1 MAEISY
7 EPTSCNCD
15 GKDYTKADINGAA
28 TKALSLASEGQT
40 LGTDKYPHAYN
51 DYEHFDFAHAQA
63 PYLEFPIL
71 SGGEVYTGS
80 SPGADRVV
88 IGSIAEDY
96 SSATYCAVITHDG
109 QKKNGFAECK
119 DDTLNVRGKGN
130 DVAHHGHH
138 QHRKLLQKIEL

>member
-1 MAEISY
+1 MPTMTMSILIS
-7 EPTSCNCD
+7 PTLRS
-15 GKDYTKADINGAA
+15 AIS
-28 TKALSLASEGQT
+28 SLQISITASSLRSNVFE
-40 LGTDKYPHAYN
+40 
-51 DYEHFDFAHAQA
+51 FQA